1 MVTHLKYSLA
11 TTLMFI
17 TLLVLTINGNAQGVD
32 SSLKTDRNTINAYI
46 GLFDANINYERNI
59 IQSVKSHSNLRVGLG
74 YAMLFNAGEGTYF
87 NTAFVHLIGKGSSH
101 LEIDLGLKYML
112 TNSIEDPDFSDI
124 LIPDIFFGYRYE
136 KPSGGFIFRFGLNYP
151 TIVNLGMGYKF

>member
-1 MVTHLKYSLA
+1 MILA
-11 TTLMFI
+11 
-17 TLLVLTINGNAQGVD
+17 INGNTQGVD
-32 SSLKTDRNTINAYI
+32 SSLKIARNNINTYI

-59 IQSVKSHSNLRVGLG
+59 IQRSKSHSNLRVGFG
-74 YAMLFNAGEGTYF
+74 YAMFFTAGEGTYI
-87 NTAFVHLIGKGSSH
+87 NTSFVHLIGEKNSH

-112 TNSIEDPDFSDI
+112 TNSIEDAGFSDT

-151 TIVNLGMGYKF
+151 TILNLGIGYKF